1 MIIKSFELNKID
13 IKKCNF
19 FLLYGENQGYK
30 NEIIEKKF
38 KEFYSENIYNYEEN
52 EILTNKDNFY
62 NSILSKSFFEDKKL
76 VIISRVT
83 DKINNLI
90 EEIIKKNI
98 QDTIF
103 VLNANTLEKKSKIR
117 SLFEKKKE
125 ITCIPFYEDNNQT
138 LSIIINKFFKDKKIP
153 ISQQAMNLII
163 QRCRGDRQNLVNEMD
178 KIENFTKNKKKIE
191 IEDLLKLTNLA
202 ENFGVSELID
212 NCLAKNKKKTL
223 NILNEN
229 NYSLEDCILIIR
241 TFLIKSKR
249 LLKLVEDKK
258 NTKNVDDIISKFKPP
273 IFWKDKDIIK
283 QQINNW
289 SYKSIENLTYKINE
303 IELLIKKNSI
313 SSINILSDFIIE
325 QTCTFSN

>member
-202 ENFGVSELID
+202 ENFGVSE
-212 NCLAKNKKKTL
+212 
-223 NILNEN
+223 
-229 NYSLEDCILIIR
+229 
-241 TFLIKSKR
+241 
-249 LLKLVEDKK
+249 
-258 NTKNVDDIISKFKPP
+258 
-273 IFWKDKDIIK
+273 
-283 QQINNW
+283 
-289 SYKSIENLTYKINE
+289 
-303 IELLIKKNSI
+303 
-313 SSINILSDFIIE
+313 
-325 QTCTFSN
+325 

>member
-52 EILTNKDNFY
+52 EILTNKENFY

-83 DKINNLI
+83 DKICNLI

-98 QDTIF
+98 QDIIF

-258 NTKNVDDIISKFKPP
+258 NTKNIDDIISKFKPP

-283 QQINNW
+283 QQINSW

-313 SSINILSDFIIE
+313 SSINILSNFIIE
-325 QTCTFSN
+325 QTCTVSN

>member
-1 MIIKSFELNKID
+1 MIVKSFELNKID

-38 KEFYSENIYNYEEN
+38 KEFYSEKIYNYEEN
-52 EILTNKDNFY
+52 EILANKENFY
-62 NSILSKSFFEDKKL
+62 NSILSKSFFEDKRL

-98 QDTIF
+98 QDIIF

-117 SLFEKKKE
+117 SLFEKNKE

-138 LSIIINKFFKDKKIP
+138 LSIIINKFFKSKKIP

-163 QRCRGDRQNLVNEMD
+163 RRCRGDRQNLVNEMD
-178 KIENFTKNKKKIE
+178 KIENFTKDKKKIE

-202 ENFGVSELID
+202 ENFGVTELID
-212 NCLAKNKKKTL
+212 NCLAKNKIKTL

-283 QQINNW
+283 QQINSW